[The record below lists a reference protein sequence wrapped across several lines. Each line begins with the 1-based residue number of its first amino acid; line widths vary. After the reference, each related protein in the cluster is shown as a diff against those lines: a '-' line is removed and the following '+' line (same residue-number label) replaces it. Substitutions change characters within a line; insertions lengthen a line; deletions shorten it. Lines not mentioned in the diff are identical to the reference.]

1 MFENLTDKLGN
12 VFKGLTKRGSLSEG
26 DVDKALKE
34 VRSALLEADVA
45 LSVVK
50 EFIDKVRVRAVGEEV
65 LRSVTPGQ
73 QVIKI
78 VNDVLIEVLGS
89 DQSELLI
96 DHAPPAVI
104 LLVGL
109 HIDFVLREY
118 LTPAIIDCL
127 NFKRSKSNSF
137 KYS

>member
-1 MFENLTDKLGN
+1 MFLKALPKE
-12 VFKGLTKRGSLSEG
+12 VHSLKA

-89 DQSELLI
+89 DQI
-96 DHAPPAVI
+96 
-104 LLVGL
+104 
-109 HIDFVLREY
+109 
-118 LTPAIIDCL
+118 
-127 NFKRSKSNSF
+127 
-137 KYS
+137 

>member
-12 VFKGLTKRGSLSEG
+12 VFKGLTKRGSLSES

-45 LSVVK
+45 LSVVR
-50 EFIDKVRVRAVGEEV
+50 EFIDKVRARAVGEEV

-78 VNDVLIEVLGS
+78 VNDILIEVLGS
-89 DQSELLI
+89 NESELLI
-96 DHAPPAVI
+96 DPSPPAII
-104 LLVGL
+104 LLVGG
-109 HIDFVLREY
+109 DFI
-118 LTPAIIDCL
+118 AQ
-127 NFKRSKSNSF
+127 
-137 KYS
+137 